1 MLNNLKISMNPDNRS
16 TLLHLFDWI
25 IPIWIAYQSTSGF
38 SFQVSILFP
47 CKFTNTI
54 QYMHIYWSWS
64 NFNNFSL
71 FWTIMNNYFCFL
83 ILTTKQW
90 ESVLGLLPYLKAQ
103 LVANFLINVM
113 KNVVSYINSMCW
125 EPLIL
130 LIFNMFSK

>member
-1 MLNNLKISMNPDNRS
+1 
-16 TLLHLFDWI
+16 
-25 IPIWIAYQSTSGF
+25 
-38 SFQVSILFP
+38 
-47 CKFTNTI
+47 
-54 QYMHIYWSWS
+54 MHIYWSWS

-103 LVANFLINVM
+103 LVANFLIIVM